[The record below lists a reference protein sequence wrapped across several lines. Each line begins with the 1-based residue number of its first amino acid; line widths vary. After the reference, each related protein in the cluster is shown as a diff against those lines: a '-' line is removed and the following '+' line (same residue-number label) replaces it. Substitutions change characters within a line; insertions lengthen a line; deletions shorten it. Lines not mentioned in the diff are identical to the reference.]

1 MKKYAAL
8 ILTTLLLSIGE
19 LNAQDLNARVQV
31 LTPKIQTS
39 NKRIFTVLE
48 TAMKDFLNAHKWSAD
63 QILPTERIDCNFI
76 LNVTSWDG
84 SSTFSGELQV
94 QSTRPVYGSTY
105 NSTLLS
111 NNDKEFDFT
120 YTEGQQMDFNDQVF
134 QNNLTS
140 VLAFYAYIIVGLDYD
155 SFSKFGG
162 TPYFNKAKA
171 IVNVAQTSS
180 YKGWNAYESN
190 FNRYWLAENLN
201 NKRFEVIREFIYNY
215 SRNGLDQMANN
226 PTTGLKAIAGFLPSL
241 SQIDRQSVGSML
253 PQLFFTAKSDEFV
266 SILGAENAQ
275 EKVAAY
281 NILMGADPSNGNK
294 YQALQKN

>member
-1 MKKYAAL
+1 MKNIAIAF
-8 ILTTLLLSIGE
+8 IILLSGINS
-19 LNAQDLNARVQV
+19 LHAQDLNARVQV

-48 TAMKDFLNAHKWSAD
+48 TAMKDFLNGRKWSAD
-63 QILPTERIDCNFI
+63 QILPAEKIDCNFI

-120 YTEGQQMDFNDQVF
+120 YTEGQQMDFNDQNF
-134 QNNLTS
+134 QSNLTS
-140 VLAFYAYIIVGLDYD
+140 VLAFYANIIIGLDYD

-162 TPYFNKAKA
+162 TPYFNKAKT

-180 YKGWNAYESN
+180 YKGWNAFESN

-201 NKRFEVIREFIYNY
+201 NKRYEVIREFIYNY

-226 PTTGLKAIAGFLPSL
+226 PTTGLKNITDILPEL
-241 SQIDRQSVGSML
+241 SKIDRQSVGSML
-253 PQLFFTAKSDEFV
+253 PQLFFSAKSEEFV
-266 SILGAENAQ
+266 SVLSADSRQ

-294 YQALQKN
+294 YQLLQKN

>member
-1 MKKYAAL
+1 MKNVAITFL
-8 ILTTLLLSIGE
+8 IILFGIGK

-31 LTPKIQTS
+31 LTPKLQTS

-63 QILPTERIDCNFI
+63 QILPNERIDCNFI

-84 SSTFSGELQV
+84 SSAFSGELQV

-105 NSTLLS
+105 TSTLLS

-120 YTEGQQMDFNDQVF
+120 YTEGQQMDFNDQTF
-134 QNNLTS
+134 QSNLTS
-140 VLAFYAYIIVGLDYD
+140 VLAFYAYVIIGLDYD
-155 SFSKFGG
+155 SFSRFGG
-162 TPYFNKAKA
+162 TPYLNKAKT

-180 YKGWNAYESN
+180 YKGWNAFESN

-201 NKRFEVIREFIYNY
+201 NKRYEVIREFLYDY

-226 PTTGLKAIAGFLPSL
+226 PTTGLKIITGLLPAL

-266 SILGAENAQ
+266 SILSADSPQ

>member
-1 MKKYAAL
+1 MKNIAIAF
-8 ILTTLLLSIGE
+8 IIIILSIGG
-19 LNAQDLNARVQV
+19 LHAQDLNARVQV

-48 TAMKDFLNAHKWSAD
+48 TAMKDFLNGHKWSAD
-63 QILPTERIDCNFI
+63 QILPAEKIDCNFI

-120 YTEGQQMDFNDQVF
+120 YTEGQQMDFNDQNF
-134 QNNLTS
+134 QSNLTS
-140 VLAFYAYIIVGLDYD
+140 VLAFYANIIVGLDYD

-162 TPYFNKAKA
+162 TPYFNKAKT

-201 NKRFEVIREFIYNY
+201 NKRYEVIREFIYNY

-226 PTTGLKAIAGFLPSL
+226 PTTGLKNITDILPEL
-241 SQIDRQSVGSML
+241 SKIDRQSVGSML
-253 PQLFFTAKSDEFV
+253 PQLFFTAKSEEFV
-266 SILGAENAQ
+266 SVLSADSPQ

-294 YQALQKN
+294 YQLLQKN

>member
-1 MKKYAAL
+1 MKNAAITFL
-8 ILTTLLLSIGE
+8 IILFGFGKLH
-19 LNAQDLNARVQV
+19 AQDLNARVQV
-31 LTPKIQTS
+31 LTPKLQTS

-48 TAMKDFLNAHKWSAD
+48 TAMKDFLNGHKWSAD
-63 QILPTERIDCNFI
+63 QILPAERIDCNFI
-76 LNVTSWDG
+76 LNVTTWDG

-120 YTEGQQMDFNDQVF
+120 YTEGQQMDFNDQNF
-134 QNNLTS
+134 QSNLTS
-140 VLAFYAYIIVGLDYD
+140 VLAFYANIIIGLDYD

-162 TPYFNKAKA
+162 TPYFSKAKT
-171 IVNVAQTSS
+171 IVNIAQTSS
-180 YKGWNAYESN
+180 YKGWNAFESN

-201 NKRFEVIREFIYNY
+201 NKRYEVIREFIYNY

-226 PTTGLKAIAGFLPSL
+226 PTTGLKAITDILPEL
-241 SQIDRQSVGSML
+241 SKIDRQSIGSML

-266 SILGAENAQ
+266 SVLSADSPQ

-294 YQALQKN
+294 YQLLQKN

>member
-1 MKKYAAL
+1 MKNTAIAFIIL
-8 ILTTLLLSIGE
+8 ILGISGLH
-19 LNAQDLNARVQV
+19 AQDLNARVQV
-31 LTPKIQTS
+31 LTPKIQAS

-48 TAMKDFLNAHKWSAD
+48 TAMKDFLNGRKWSAD
-63 QILPTERIDCNFI
+63 QILPAEKIDCNFI

-120 YTEGQQMDFNDQVF
+120 YTEGQQMDFNDQNF
-134 QNNLTS
+134 QSNLTS
-140 VLAFYAYIIVGLDYD
+140 VLAFYANIIVGLDYD

-162 TPYFNKAKA
+162 TPYFNKAKT

-201 NKRFEVIREFIYNY
+201 NKRYEVIREFIYNY

-226 PTTGLKAIAGFLPSL
+226 PTTGLKNITDILPEL
-241 SQIDRQSVGSML
+241 SKIDRQSVGSML
-253 PQLFFTAKSDEFV
+253 PQLFFTAKSEEFV
-266 SILGAENAQ
+266 SVLSADSPQ

-294 YQALQKN
+294 YQLLQKN